1 MMRADAAAGRP
12 KKRRSELQGV
22 AGLYWFLLAL
32 LLLTFS
38 LSLAYPDQP
47 LVDRYLPNFAS
58 EVLGIIITV
67 AFVQRLLQRQE
78 RGRRL
83 RASIGAFR
91 RGGRSLS
98 RLLSL
103 WAAVLKGCHQ
113 SDEPPRQLERLLGPE
128 STGNLAQFDLRQPCG
143 RGGEHSEDLTWARWL
158 LQEIDQAMG
167 ELNRIVVAYGAVL
180 DPAYTEALD
189 ELSDDPFISLLRSLI
204 EADAEPQLW
213 RTRMNMNR
221 GHREDYFRH
230 LLATAELHNRL
241 AAEAAVVRSRERAP
255 RTGAL
260 GMELPRDY
268 DLKVVVRLEKDWRTA
283 APAAGTLRVSRG

>member
-1 MMRADAAAGRP
+1 
-12 KKRRSELQGV
+12 V
-22 AGLYWFLLAL
+22 AGLYWVLLGL
-32 LLLTFS
+32 LLVTFCI
-38 LSLAYPDQP
+38 SLAFPDQP

-78 RGRRL
+78 RGRRM

-98 RLLSL
+98 RLLTL
-103 WAAVLKGCHQ
+103 WADILKGCHRD
-113 SDEPPRQLERLLGPE
+113 SDPPRQLDQLLGPE
-128 STGNLAQFDLRQPCG
+128 STENLGMLDLRRPRRTG
-143 RGGEHSEDLTWARWL
+143 PDETLTWARSL
-158 LQEIDQAMG
+158 LQEMDTAMA

-189 ELSDDPFISLLRSLI
+189 ELSDDPFLALLRSLI
-204 EADAEPQLW
+204 EADVEPQVW
-213 RTRMNMNR
+213 RTRMNVNR
-221 GHREDYFRH
+221 GHRQDYFRH
-230 LLATAELHNRL
+230 LLSTAELHNRL

-268 DLKVVVRLEKDWRTA
+268 DLKVVVRLDKDWRA
-283 APAAGTLRVSRG
+283 SAPLPGTLRTDRAGHG